1 MVALLAAWTWMNVS
15 KFERLD
21 PNEIVFTQWDG
32 DVNQLQDKPNML
44 ECQWT
49 QNELCLLDI
58 DRRWIK
64 IAMVIVKRNWPND
77 KIVRS
82 RNDVMVAS

>member
-32 DVNQLQDKPNML
+32 DVN
-44 ECQWT
+44 
-49 QNELCLLDI
+49 
-58 DRRWIK
+58 
-64 IAMVIVKRNWPND
+64 
-77 KIVRS
+77 
-82 RNDVMVAS
+82 